1 MRNFPLPLVLHH
13 ALNPLVRLNMSI
25 SWCTLLSII
34 PPPRCY
40 RGPRSRRVLLLSWN
54 LQEILVTMGPRWCPH
69 ATQLSASGHCTD
81 RSAAEAQH
89 WRWPGRG
96 PVTSIPSLRHFSALI
111 RLQVLS
117 PPNIVSLISPLLSS
131 AKCLTFSS
139 RLTSSFTWM
148 QCNFGLKN

>member
-13 ALNPLVRLNMSI
+13 ALNPLVRSVLTCLSLDVL
-25 SWCTLLSII
+25 SSLLF
-34 PPPRCY
+34 
-40 RGPRSRRVLLLSWN
+40 LLLVVTEGLGHGGFSFWAEICRRLSW
-54 LQEILVTMGPRWCPH
+54 LWGPGDIC
-69 ATQLSASGHCTD
+69 TQLSASGHCTD

-89 WRWPGRG
+89 WRWPSRG

-111 RLQVLS
+111 RSQVLS